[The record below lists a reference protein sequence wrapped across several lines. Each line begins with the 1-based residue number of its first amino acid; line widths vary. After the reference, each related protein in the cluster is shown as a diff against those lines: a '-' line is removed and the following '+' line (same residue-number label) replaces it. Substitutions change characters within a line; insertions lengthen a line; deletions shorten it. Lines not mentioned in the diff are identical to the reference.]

1 MTDKIK
7 IPTGYRMDAKM
18 RMIPDSQ
25 IPAYELMR
33 DELVC
38 GIHERAE
45 PIHRALSEF
54 RIDTIEQVDAFMDI
68 AFQEY
73 GRTIYGSPTNRVTLT
88 SYNGTLQVQI
98 EVSELV
104 RFDERIAV
112 AQALIDE
119 YIQGETKGLAPEIRK
134 LIDMAF
140 RPNKAGRINMG
151 HMLSLR
157 SLDIQHEKW
166 QEAMRAIADSI
177 TVYTSRRYI
186 RLYKR
191 NDHGKYER
199 VPMDLMATLKDPT
212 ADEDNCPDDV
222 DPETGEVI
230 EK

>member
-1 MTDKIK
+1 MTEKIS
-7 IPTGYRMDAKM
+7 IPAGYRMDAKM
-18 RMIPDSQ
+18 RLIPESQ
-25 IPAYELMR
+25 IPAYEMMR
-33 DELVC
+33 DELVR
-38 GIHERAE
+38 GVHERAG
-45 PIHRALSEF
+45 PIHQALTDF
-54 RIDTIEQVDAFMDI
+54 RMHTIEQVDAFMDI
-68 AFQEY
+68 AYQEY
-73 GRTIYGSPTNRVTLT
+73 GRSIFGSPMNRVTLT
-88 SYNGTLQVQI
+88 SYDGTLQVQI
-98 EVSELV
+98 EISELV

-119 YIQGETKGLAPEIRK
+119 YIQGETKGLSPEIRK

-191 NDHGKYER
+191 DDHGKYER
-199 VPMDLMATLKDPT
+199 VPMDLMATLKAPDT
-212 ADEDNCPDDV
+212 EACPDDV